1 MRSYYRYY
9 QGMDYAAT
17 LLSRLPGASKRD
29 NGMRRLVET
38 LKDYLPDEHV
48 AQVVKAYAF
57 GADAHKGQ
65 TRKSGEPYITH
76 PVAVAQELAEMR
88 LDSQAICA
96 AILHDVVEDTPASL
110 EELEELFGPEVAQ
123 LVDAVSKLDQI
134 QFRSR
139 AEAQAES
146 FRKMMLAMIE
156 DIRVILVKLSD
167 RLHNM
172 QTLGSMPVA
181 KKKRIARETLDIYAP
196 IANRLGI
203 NRMKIELEDLGFKHL
218 HPYRYRVLENA
229 LKKSKGSHRQIVKR
243 ITEEFSKAMAEEDI
257 SGQVIG
263 REKHLYSIYRKMN
276 EKKRALSD
284 IVDVYGFRVIVDDVN
299 TCYQAL
305 GLIHG
310 LYKPMPGRFKDYIAI
325 PRINGYQSLHT
336 TLFGPKGLPLEVQ
349 IRTHDMD
356 RVAEAGVASH
366 WIYKADE
373 KADATPQRRAREWL
387 ANLAEIQQSGT
398 SEEFLESVKVD
409 LFPDKIYVFTPK
421 GDIMPLPKGATTV
434 DFAYAVHTD
443 IGNRCVSAKIDR
455 GLVPLRTPL
464 QNGQTVEIITSRG
477 AKPNPNWLTFVRSAK
492 ARTAIRNHMKNLRT
506 VESVDLGRR
515 LLDKSLKDLGSSL
528 RKVGKVRL
536 ASALE
541 ELGLSTTAELF
552 EQLGLGERLA
562 PLTARMLVGVD
573 ASGETDER
581 EASLVIAGTEGMV
594 VSYGKCCYPI
604 PGDEV
609 MGYLTAGRGVVVHRN
624 TCGNL
629 RIFRKQPEKWITV
642 TWETGLDKDFS
653 SQIQAETSNRTGV
666 LAEVAAT
673 IADCGSN
680 IEQVEV
686 LGRHDD
692 CSVLSFL
699 LTVKDR
705 THLARIM
712 RSVRKMPNVMK
723 VTREC
728 A

>member
-1 MRSYYRYY
+1 
-9 QGMDYAAT
+9 MDYAAT
-17 LLSRLPGASKRD
+17 ILSKLPGASRRD
-29 NGMRRLVET
+29 YGMRRLIET
-38 LKDYLPDEHV
+38 LKSYLSDEQIDPV
-48 AQVVKAYAF
+48 LEAYKF
-57 GADAHKGQ
+57 GASAHDGQ

-76 PVAVAQELAEMR
+76 PVAVAQELAEMH
-88 LDSQAICA
+88 LDAQAITA
-96 AILHDVVEDTPASL
+96 AILHDVVEDTKTSL
-110 EELEELFGPEVAQ
+110 DDIEENFGHEVAQ
-123 LVDAVSKLDQI
+123 LVDGVSKLDQI

-172 QTLGSMPVA
+172 QTLGAMPVA

-203 NRMKIELEDLGFKHL
+203 NRLKIQLEDLGFMHL
-218 HPYRYRVLENA
+218 HPFRYRVLEKA
-229 LKKSKGSHRQIVKR
+229 LAKSKGSQRQIVKR
-243 ITEEFSKAMAEEDI
+243 ISDEFSKALDEEGIDGEV
-257 SGQVIG
+257 SG
-263 REKHLYSIYRKMN
+263 RTKHLFSIYKKMA
-276 EKKRALSD
+276 EKKRPLSD
-284 IVDVYGFRVIVDDVN
+284 IVDVYGFRIIVDDVN
-299 TCYQAL
+299 TCYQTL
-305 GLIHG
+305 GLVHG

-349 IRTHDMD
+349 IRTREMD

-366 WIYKADE
+366 WIYKAGE
-373 KADATPQRRAREWL
+373 KTDATPQRRAREWL

-443 IGNRCVSAKIDR
+443 IGDRCVAAKINR

-464 QNGQTVEIITSRG
+464 QNGQTVEIITARG

-492 ARTAIRNHMKNLRT
+492 ARTAIRNHMKNLRS
-506 VESVDLGRR
+506 VESVDLGKR

-528 RKVGKVRL
+528 RKVGKVRM
-536 ASALE
+536 ATVLE
-541 ELGLSTTAELF
+541 ELGLDNNTELF

-562 PLTARMLVGVD
+562 PLTARMLVGV
-573 ASGETDER
+573 SEEGEADVDV
-581 EASLVIAGTEGMV
+581 ASLVIAGTEGMV
-594 VSYGKCCYPI
+594 ISYAKCCYPI
-604 PGDEV
+604 PGDDV
-609 MGYLTAGRGVVVHRN
+609 MGYLTAGRGVVIHRN
-624 TCGNL
+624 SCGNL
-629 RIFRKQPEKWITV
+629 SNFRKQPEKWIAV
-642 TWETGLDKDFS
+642 SWEKNIDRDFTC
-653 SQIQAETSNRTGV
+653 QIQTETHNRTGV

-705 THLARIM
+705 DHLARIM
-712 RSVRKMPNVMK
+712 RNVRKMPNVMR
-723 VTREC
+723 VSRDC

>member
-1 MRSYYRYY
+1 
-9 QGMDYAAT
+9 MDYAAT
-17 LLSRLPGASKRD
+17 ILSKLPGASRRD
-29 NGMRRLVET
+29 RGVRRLVDT
-38 LKDYLPDEHV
+38 LESYLPADQV
-48 AQVVKAYAF
+48 ARILEAYEF
-57 GADAHKGQ
+57 GAAAHEGQ
-65 TRKSGEPYITH
+65 ARRSGEPYITH
-76 PVAVAQELAEMR
+76 PVAVAQELAEMH
-88 LDSQAICA
+88 LDSEAICA
-96 AILHDVVEDTPASL
+96 AILHDVVEDTEASL
-110 EELEELFGPEVAQ
+110 GEIREKFGEEVA
-123 LVDAVSKLDQI
+123 LIVDGVSKLDQI

-172 QTLGSMPVA
+172 QTLGAMPAA

-203 NRMKIELEDLGFKHL
+203 NRLKVQLEDLGFKHL
-218 HPYRYRVLENA
+218 HPFRYRVLDNA
-229 LKKSKGSHRQIVKR
+229 LKKSKGTQRQIVKR
-243 ITEEFSKAMAEEDI
+243 ITEQFEKAMAEDGI
-257 SGQVIG
+257 SGDVIG
-263 REKHLYSIYRKMN
+263 REKHLYSIYKKMA
-276 EKKRALSD
+276 EKKRVLSD
-284 IVDVYGFRVIVDDVN
+284 VVDVYGFRIIVDDVT
-299 TCYQAL
+299 TCYQTL
-305 GLIHG
+305 GLVHQ

-349 IRTHDMD
+349 IRTRHMD
-356 RVAEAGVASH
+356 RVAESGVASH

-373 KADATPQRRAREWL
+373 KSDATPQRRAREWL
-387 ANLAEIQQSGT
+387 ANLAELQQSGT

-443 IGNRCVSAKIDR
+443 IGDRTVAAKINR

-492 ARTAIRNHMKNLRT
+492 ARTAIRNHMNNLRAA
-506 VESVDLGRR
+506 ESVDLGRR

-528 RKVGKVRL
+528 RKVGKVRM
-536 ASALE
+536 AEALE
-541 ELGLSTTAELF
+541 EFGLNNTTELF

-562 PLTARMLVGVD
+562 PLTARFLLGAAEDSDGAEDV
-573 ASGETDER
+573 
-581 EASLVIAGTEGMV
+581 ASLVIAGTEGMV
-594 VSYGKCCYPI
+594 VSYAKCCYPL
-604 PGDEV
+604 PGDAV
-609 MGYLTAGRGVVVHRN
+609 MGYLTAGRGVVIHRN

-629 RIFRKQPEKWITV
+629 SNFRKQPEKWIAV
-642 TWETGLDKDFS
+642 SWEGKIDREFHCL
-653 SQIQAETSNRTGV
+653 IQCETRNRTGV

-673 IADCGSN
+673 IADSGSN

-686 LGRHDD
+686 ISRHEDV
-692 CSVLSFL
+692 SVLTFL
-699 LTVKDR
+699 LQVHDR
-705 THLARIM
+705 IHLAQIM
-712 RSVRKMPNVMK
+712 RNVRKMPNVIR
-723 VTREC
+723 VSREC

>member
-1 MRSYYRYY
+1 
-9 QGMDYAAT
+9 MDYAAT
-17 LLSRLPGASKRD
+17 ILSRLPGVSRRD
-29 NGMRRLVET
+29 HGVRRLVET
-38 LKDYLPDEHV
+38 LKSYLPGEQID
-48 AQVVKAYAF
+48 QIIRAYEF
-57 GADAHKGQ
+57 GASAHEGQ
-65 TRKSGEPYITH
+65 IRKTGEPYITH
-76 PVAVAQELAEMR
+76 PVAVAQELAEMH
-88 LDSQAICA
+88 LDAQAITA
-96 AILHDVVEDTPASL
+96 AILHDVVEDTSASL
-110 EELEELFGPEVAQ
+110 GEIEHNFGHEVAQ

-146 FRKMMLAMIE
+146 FRKMMLAMIG

-172 QTLGSMPVA
+172 QTLGAMPA
-181 KKKRIARETLDIYAP
+181 SKKKRIARETLDIYAP

-203 NRMKIELEDLGFKHL
+203 NRMKIQLEDLGFKHL
-218 HPYRYRVLENA
+218 YPFRYRVLDKA
-229 LKKSKGSHRQIVKR
+229 LKKSKGNQRQIVKR
-243 ITEEFSKAMAEEDI
+243 ISDEFRKALEEEDI
-257 SGQVIG
+257 KGEIIG
-263 REKHLYSIYRKMN
+263 REKHLYSIYKKMA
-276 EKKRALSD
+276 EKRRLLAD
-284 IVDVYGFRVIVDDVN
+284 VVDVYGFRIIVDDVN
-299 TCYQAL
+299 TCYQTL

-349 IRTHDMD
+349 IRTRQMD
-356 RVAEAGVASH
+356 RVAQSGVASH

-373 KADATPQRRAREWL
+373 KSNAPPQRRAREWL
-387 ANLAEIQQSGT
+387 ASLAEIQQSGT

-421 GDIMPLPKGATTV
+421 GDILPLPKGATTV

-443 IGNRCVSAKIDR
+443 VGNRCVAAKIDR

-464 QNGQTVEIITSRG
+464 QNGQTVEIITARG

-492 ARTAIRNHMKNLRT
+492 ARTAIRNHMKNLRS

-528 RKVGKVRL
+528 RKVGKVRMG
-536 ASALE
+536 AALE
-541 ELGLSTTAELF
+541 ELGLNNATELF

-562 PLTARMLVGVD
+562 PLTARILVGVD
-573 ASGETDER
+573 DEGGESENV
-581 EASLVIAGTEGMV
+581 ASLVIAGTEGMV
-594 VSYGKCCYPI
+594 ISYAKCCHPI
-604 PGDEV
+604 PGDDV
-609 MGYLTAGRGVVVHRN
+609 MGYLTAGRGVVIHRN

-629 RIFRKQPEKWITV
+629 SNFRKQPDKWIAV
-642 TWETGLDKDFS
+642 TWEKNIDREFS
-653 SQIQAETSNRTGV
+653 CQIQAETRNRTGV

-699 LTVKDR
+699 LTVRDR
-705 THLARIM
+705 AHLAKIM
-712 RSVRKMPNVMK
+712 RNVRKMPNVNR
-723 VTREC
+723 VSRDC

>member
-1 MRSYYRYY
+1 
-9 QGMDYAAT
+9 MDYAAT
-17 LLSRLPGASKRD
+17 ILSKLPGASRRD
-29 NGMRRLVET
+29 FGLGRLVET
-38 LKDYLPDEHV
+38 LKTYLPDDHV
-48 AQVVKAYAF
+48 TQILRAYEF
-57 GADAHKGQ
+57 GAGAHEGQ
-65 TRKSGEPYITH
+65 TRKTGEPYITH
-76 PVAVAQELAEMR
+76 PIAVAQELAEMR
-88 LDSQAICA
+88 LDAQAITA
-96 AILHDVVEDTPASL
+96 AILHDVVEDTSASL
-110 EELEELFGPEVAQ
+110 DDIEEHFGLEVAQ

-172 QTLGSMPVA
+172 QTLDAMPA
-181 KKKRIARETLDIYAP
+181 EKKKRIARETLDIYAP

-203 NRMKIELEDLGFKHL
+203 NRIKIKLEDLGFMHL
-218 HPYRYRVLENA
+218 HPFRYRVLDKA
-229 LKKSKGSHRQIVKR
+229 LKKSKGSQRQIVKR
-243 ITEEFSKAMAEEDI
+243 ISEEFGKAMAEEGLD
-257 SGQVIG
+257 GEVIG
-263 REKHLYSIYRKMN
+263 REKHLYSIYRKMA
-276 EKKRALSD
+276 EKKRPLAD
-284 IVDVYGFRVIVDDVN
+284 IVDVYGFRIIVDDVN
-299 TCYQAL
+299 TCYQTL

-349 IRTHDMD
+349 IRTRQMD

-373 KADATPQRRAREWL
+373 KSDATPQRRAREWL

-443 IGNRCVSAKIDR
+443 IGDRCVAAKIDR
-455 GLVPLRTPL
+455 RLVPLRTPL
-464 QNGQTVEIITSRG
+464 QNGQKVEIITARG
-477 AKPNPNWLTFVRSAK
+477 AKPNPHWLTFVRSAK
-492 ARTAIRNHMKNLRT
+492 ARTAIRNHMKNLRS
-506 VESVDLGRR
+506 VESVDLGKR
-515 LLDKSLKDLGSSL
+515 LLDKALKDLGSSL
-528 RKVGKVRL
+528 RKVGKVRM
-536 ASALE
+536 ASALA
-541 ELGLSTTAELF
+541 ELGFNNTAELF

-562 PLTARMLVGVD
+562 PLTARMLAGID
-573 ASGETDER
+573 ETGATDEKT
-581 EASLVIAGTEGMV
+581 ASLVIAGTEGMV

-609 MGYLTAGRGVVVHRN
+609 MGYLTAGRGVVIHRN

-642 TWETGLDKDFS
+642 GWEKTLDRDFS
-653 SQIQAETSNRTGV
+653 SQIQAETRNRAGV

-686 LGRHDD
+686 LGRHED

-699 LTVKDR
+699 LTVKNR
-705 THLARIM
+705 THLAKIM
-712 RSVRKMPNVMK
+712 RSVRKMPNVIK

>member
-1 MRSYYRYY
+1 
-9 QGMDYAAT
+9 MDYAAT
-17 LLSRLPGASKRD
+17 ILSKLPGASRRD
-29 NGMRRLVET
+29 RGVRRLVDT
-38 LKDYLPDEHV
+38 LESYLPAD
-48 AQVVKAYAF
+48 QVTRILEAYEF
-57 GADAHKGQ
+57 GAAAHEGQ
-65 TRKSGEPYITH
+65 ARRSGEPYITH
-76 PVAVAQELAEMR
+76 PVAVAQELAEMH
-88 LDSQAICA
+88 LDSEAICA
-96 AILHDVVEDTPASL
+96 AILHDVVEDTEASL
-110 EELEELFGPEVAQ
+110 GEIREKFGEEVA
-123 LVDAVSKLDQI
+123 LIVDGVSKLDQI

-172 QTLGSMPVA
+172 QTLGAMPAA

-203 NRMKIELEDLGFKHL
+203 NRLKVQLEDLGFKHL
-218 HPYRYRVLENA
+218 HPFRYRVLDNA
-229 LKKSKGSHRQIVKR
+229 LKKSKGTQRQIVKR
-243 ITEEFSKAMAEEDI
+243 ITEQFEKAMAEDGI
-257 SGQVIG
+257 SGDVIG
-263 REKHLYSIYRKMN
+263 REKHLYSIYKKMA
-276 EKKRALSD
+276 EKKRVLSD
-284 IVDVYGFRVIVDDVN
+284 VVDVYGFRIIVDDVT
-299 TCYQAL
+299 TCYQTL
-305 GLIHG
+305 GLVHQ

-349 IRTHDMD
+349 IRTRHMD
-356 RVAEAGVASH
+356 RVAESGVASH

-373 KADATPQRRAREWL
+373 KSDATPQRRAREWL
-387 ANLAEIQQSGT
+387 ANLAELQQSGT

-443 IGNRCVSAKIDR
+443 IGDRTVAAKINR

-492 ARTAIRNHMKNLRT
+492 ARTAIRNHMKNLRAT
-506 VESVDLGRR
+506 ESVDLGRR

-528 RKVGKVRL
+528 RKVGKVRM
-536 ASALE
+536 AEALE
-541 ELGLSTTAELF
+541 EFGLNNTTELF

-562 PLTARMLVGVD
+562 PLTARFLLGAAEDSDGAEDV
-573 ASGETDER
+573 
-581 EASLVIAGTEGMV
+581 ASLVIAGTEGMV
-594 VSYGKCCYPI
+594 VSYAKCCYPL
-604 PGDEV
+604 PGDAV
-609 MGYLTAGRGVVVHRN
+609 MGYLTAGRGVVIHRN

-629 RIFRKQPEKWITV
+629 SNFRKQPEKWIAV
-642 TWETGLDKDFS
+642 SWEGKIDREFHCL
-653 SQIQAETSNRTGV
+653 IQCETRNRTGV

-673 IADCGSN
+673 IADSRSN

-686 LGRHDD
+686 ISRHEDV
-692 CSVLSFL
+692 SVLTFL
-699 LTVKDR
+699 LQVHDR
-705 THLARIM
+705 IHLAQIM
-712 RSVRKMPNVMK
+712 RNVRKMPNVIR
-723 VTREC
+723 VSREC
-728 A
+728 T